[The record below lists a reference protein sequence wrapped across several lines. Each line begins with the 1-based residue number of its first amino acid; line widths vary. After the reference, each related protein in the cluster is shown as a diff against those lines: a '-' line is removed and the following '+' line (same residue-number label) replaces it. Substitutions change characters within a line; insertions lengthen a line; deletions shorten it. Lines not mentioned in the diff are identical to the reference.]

1 MLAKAA
7 FLAAFLALAQAKDYP
22 GGWIPGTPK
31 EQCVDICVGSSP
43 VPGCP
48 KDANGNADPNCLA
61 KKVVPGDFDYL
72 MLEQLYVPQFCRDLL
87 TGTDSTVSHQH
98 VLPFPDGVRCKDSV
112 VKNEMTIHGLW
123 PNYEQGY
130 PGCCNVSATIPN
142 RPFNAAKFAKDQAP
156 LLKEMSEKWIEPTVD
171 SSYDSLCEIYNHE
184 FQKHGLCYKTFEE
197 DYDKAAAFYFR
208 STLNVAKLVDAA
220 TAKLNEFAASKAAS
234 TTLKDVEALYSKKVQ
249 VLCSA
254 VDGQNQLSAVRTCW
268 NKPTD
273 ISLETVFEQRDCSPA
288 TKMGAF
294 VPCPADAPLTLLA
307 YKSPTTGAP
316 TPAPTNA
323 TVVPMPSPSTAQPT
337 SAAPTKAPTQKPT
350 AKPCKTTSSSPQL
363 VLNMFSKAAF
373 LAAFVALAH
382 AKDYPGSW
390 IPGSPKEQCVD
401 ICVGSS
407 PVPGCFKDAIGNADP
422 NCLAKKVVPG
432 DFDYLML
439 EQLYVPQFCRDLL
452 QGTDST
458 VSHQNVLPFPDGVR
472 CKDSV
477 VKNEMT
483 IHGLWP
489 NYEQGYPGCC

>member
-1 MLAKAA
+1 
-7 FLAAFLALAQAKDYP
+7 
-22 GGWIPGTPK
+22 
-31 EQCVDICVGSSP
+31 
-43 VPGCP
+43 
-48 KDANGNADPNCLA
+48 
-61 KKVVPGDFDYL
+61 
-72 MLEQLYVPQFCRDLL
+72 
-87 TGTDSTVSHQH
+87 
-98 VLPFPDGVRCKDSV
+98 RCKDSV

-316 TPAPTNA
+316 TPKPSNGTIEVPSASPAPSSTNNG
-323 TVVPMPSPSTAQPT
+323 TVVPTHTPSNNDTAAPKPT
-337 SAAPTKAPTQKPT
+337 STKTVAPAPTASKNGSTKAPTKAPTPTSSKNGSTKAPTTAPTQLPTGKPGNPT
-350 AKPCKTTSSSPQL
+350 QNPAQQQQQQQTKPSTPGQQQQQTKPSMPGQQQQQQQTPSTPAKPAQGSSTPSA
-363 VLNMFSKAAF
+363 SAAQN
-373 LAAFVALAH
+373 
-382 AKDYPGSW
+382 
-390 IPGSPKEQCVD
+390 GSPAQQQQQQQQQKAT
-401 ICVGSS
+401 
-407 PVPGCFKDAIGNADP
+407 PAPTKNA
-422 NCLAKKVVPG
+422 C
-432 DFDYLML
+432 
-439 EQLYVPQFCRDLL
+439 
-452 QGTDST
+452 
-458 VSHQNVLPFPDGVR
+458 
-472 CKDSV
+472 
-477 VKNEMT
+477 
-483 IHGLWP
+483 
-489 NYEQGYPGCC
+489 